1 MKLAAQ
7 KSALQTE
14 LTMLGYRAI
23 LKQGLSLEQAY
34 MKATGRSDKRIYQK
48 MVFGAMAK
56 HPFPVPNL
64 MSAAAQAGVYNTG
77 TTQPIL
83 ILPTGVM
90 DLVKYT
96 RPDSMKYS
104 ISGFSQSD
112 HKTIYMESPGVYYDD
127 QLGVRI
133 AIAKRHPKIDDYAV
147 AGLDGPTRVRPTDDS
162 KRHLSEVVNILVV
175 YKNDTGD
182 PKKIPH
188 PQKKGQWYV
197 LPGKHKMV
205 VQHKCVMG
213 SAILCTEPGPD
224 SGEMLFAYVFF
235 VLRLP
240 CLSASGGLRCLLFS
254 GTHPPR

>member
-23 LKQGLSLEQAY
+23 LKQGLDLEIAY
-34 MKATGRSDKRIYQK
+34 RKATGRSSTHIQNK

-90 DLVKYT
+90 ELVKYT

-133 AIAKRHPKIDDYAV
+133 AIAKRHPKIDDYSD
-147 AGLDGPTRVRPTDDS
+147 AGLNGPSRVRPDEDS
-162 KRHLSEVVNILVV
+162 KRHLSELVTFLVV
-175 YKNDTGD
+175 YENDARETWR
-182 PKKIPH
+182 KIAH
-188 PQKKGQWYV
+188 PQKKGQW
-197 LPGKHKMV
+197 LTIPPRHRMV

-213 SAILCTEPGPD
+213 SAILCTEPGQD
-224 SGEMLFAYVFF
+224 SGEMLFAYVFLCMARRF
-235 VLRLP
+235 CHP
-240 CLSASGGLRCLLFS
+240 ESFCSSY
-254 GTHPPR
+254 GT